1 MTWYNIQIGSQTVLL
16 VVKCQLNLKL
26 KKYYKRVS
34 YRPQSPTS
42 NSNECLCVRLQI
54 DQMSF
59 KIEKLKKYYKRVC
72 YIPQSPTSNGN
83 ERLCVRLRGETRV
96 LIGGGG
102 WIFIYSCSARR
113 ISFEINLNDS
123 WFQKKVVGQNKKI
136 WIFTPPIN
144 ALISPLVRLQIDQ
157 MSITI

>member
-1 MTWYNIQIGSQTVLL
+1 MTWYNIQIGSQTVFL

-59 KIEKLKKYYKRVC
+59 KIEKLKKYYKRVSFIYPKSDFKC
-72 YIPQSPTSNGN
+72 QLNLKSLRNITN
-83 ERLCVRLRGETRV
+83 ESAIDAKVRLQMATSV
-96 LIGGGG
+96 CVSDI
-102 WIFIYSCSARR
+102 I
-113 ISFEINLNDS
+113 
-123 WFQKKVVGQNKKI
+123 
-136 WIFTPPIN
+136 
-144 ALISPLVRLQIDQ
+144 QIDQ
-157 MSITI
+157 MSIKIERSRNITNVSQL